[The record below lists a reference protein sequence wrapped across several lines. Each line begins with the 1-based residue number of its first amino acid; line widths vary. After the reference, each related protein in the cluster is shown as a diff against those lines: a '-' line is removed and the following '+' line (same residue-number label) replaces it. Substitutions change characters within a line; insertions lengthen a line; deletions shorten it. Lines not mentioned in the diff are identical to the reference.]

1 MLTKDIYNIGK
12 KYNDSTKYNIECD
25 IESIYNYTIAIFII
39 NLLNSQY
46 ELTQQQISKLNAI
59 LNNLI
64 VL

>member
-12 KYNDSTKYNIECD
+12 KYNDSTKYNIEYD
-25 IESIYNYTIAIFII
+25 RESIYNYTIAIFII
-39 NLLNSQY
+39 NLLNGQY

>member
-12 KYNDSTKYNIECD
+12 KYNDSTKYNIEYD
-25 IESIYNYTIAIFII
+25 RESIYNYTIAIFII